1 MAGGFGST
9 VNHMCPGYCESTTMI
24 RLYKGYMYL
33 DSSKVGQKPH
43 YWVAETDDQ
52 PMEGLFEIP
61 KVLKRKEE
69 WI

>member
-1 MAGGFGST
+1 
-9 VNHMCPGYCESTTMI
+9 MI

-52 PMEGLFEIP
+52 PLEGLFEIP